1 MLLFDAHTHLH
12 SGIKIVELFGFI
24 SEDPTLCMCAYVHES
39 AATEYGSVCPIL
51 MEKCVR
57 VYGIFLPQMLRRRFI
72 LLFVYLFPSSHFA
85 LSLLSI

>member
-1 MLLFDAHTHLH
+1 MRLWAGHHFQTACFFWSWEGKTQVEKVVAPRRTHLH

-51 MEKCVR
+51 ME
-57 VYGIFLPQMLRRRFI
+57 
-72 LLFVYLFPSSHFA
+72 
-85 LSLLSI
+85 